1 MSLGQLNKKFDWL
14 NDLTIKDKDTSRL
27 DELAN
32 LYNKTKDKKYYESKN
47 LSLDSSK
54 SFKLL
59 KWKTILSDT
68 EALKM
73 TFDWFLTYYKK
84 RKKIN
89 LVNFSLRQI
98 ELFKKKVNLK

>member
-1 MSLGQLNKKFDWL
+1 
-14 NDLTIKDKDTSRL
+14 
-27 DELAN
+27 
-32 LYNKTKDKKYYESKN
+32 
-47 LSLDSSK
+47 
-54 SFKLL
+54 
-59 KWKTILSDT
+59 
-68 EALKM
+68 M